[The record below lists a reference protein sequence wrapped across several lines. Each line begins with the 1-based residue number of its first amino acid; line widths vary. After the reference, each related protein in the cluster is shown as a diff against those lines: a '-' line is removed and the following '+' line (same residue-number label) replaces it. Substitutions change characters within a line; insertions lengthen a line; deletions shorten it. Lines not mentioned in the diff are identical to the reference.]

1 MTTVVALLALAL
13 TAPVVAES
21 RTTSTSGAAAS
32 PSSAACRPLPA
43 PAGPTIRVGPAQAD
57 RLPAIVSGAPARSTI
72 LLANGTYRLPS
83 TLNVSTPGV
92 TIRSLSG
99 RPEAVVIDGRYAT
112 GDLVAVAANDVR
124 IAEVTLTRASYH
136 LVHVVPPNAG
146 PTIRRVRLHRLRLV
160 DGAEQFVKINP
171 NAARTAFVD
180 AGRVECSSFRLT
192 DRGRAHVPSN
202 FLPCYTGGIDAHGA
216 RGWIVR
222 LNRFEHI
229 RCGPG
234 KGLAEHA
241 VHFWTGS
248 RDTLVER
255 NTIVDCARG
264 IGFGLGDKTDWAR
277 RYPDAA
283 GAGYVGHYGGIIRNN
298 VVVATRPGMDT
309 GIGLEQAQAA
319 RVYHNT
325 VYAGPRA
332 SGYFSSL
339 DYRFPNTTADIRNN
353 LVTRITARDGATGRL
368 ARNVQSV
375 PTGWFRNPTRLDF
388 HLSRAAVGA
397 IDRGV
402 ALRAAGLDI
411 DGRPHSVGRPDLG
424 ADEAARRAR

>member
-1 MTTVVALLALAL
+1 MRTLGALLALVVA
-13 TAPVVAES
+13 TPVLAES
-21 RTTSTSGAAAS
+21 RASSTARAAAS
-32 PSSAACRPLPA
+32 PSDCRRLAAPS
-43 PAGPTIRVGPAQAD
+43 GPTIRVGPGEAD
-57 RLPAIVSGAPARSTI
+57 RLPAIVARAPARSTV
-72 LLANGTYRLPS
+72 LLANGIYRVPS
-83 TLNVSTPGV
+83 TLNVSKAGV
-92 TIRSLSG
+92 TIRSRSG
-99 RPEAVVIDGRYAT
+99 RPGAVVIDGRYAT
-112 GDLVAVAANDVR
+112 GDLVAVAASDVR

-136 LVHVVPPNAG
+136 LVHIVPPTGG
-146 PTIRRVRLHRLRLV
+146 PTIRRVRLYRLRLI

-180 AGRVECSSFRLT
+180 TGRVECSSFRLT
-192 DRGRAHVPSN
+192 DQGRRHVPSH

-216 RGWIVR
+216 RGWTVR
-222 LNRFEHI
+222 LNRFEQI
-229 RCGPG
+229 RCDPG

-248 RDTLVER
+248 RGTLVER

-264 IGFGLGDKTDWAR
+264 IGFGLGDRTDWAR
-277 RYPDAA
+277 RYADSG

-309 GIGLEQAQAA
+309 GIGLEQARGAG
-319 RVYHNT
+319 VYHNT

-332 SGYFSSL
+332 TGYFSSL

-353 LVTRITARDGATGRL
+353 LVTRITARDGGTAQL
-368 ARNVQSV
+368 HRNIQSV
-375 PTGWFRNPTRLDF
+375 PVRWFRNPARLDF

-402 ALRAAGLDI
+402 PVRAAGLDI
-411 DGRPHSVGRPDLG
+411 DGRPHRVGAPDLG